1 MNSERLPEQSLDE
14 NNWAWL
20 QIQARIQAAN
30 ARNELDTA
38 VSPPIVFP
46 GKPVDIVYDVELYK
60 QLEQAAEKIPNFERD
75 LLLHQAS
82 WSSLPLI
89 GSLLQKVRQSLHS
102 IALFYAN
109 RALQHQQTVNQH
121 LWEAIGR
128 LTAVTQQQQRTIESL
143 QAQLTALSQTES

>member
-1 MNSERLPEQSLDE
+1 MNETHPVWND
-14 NNWAWL
+14 
-20 QIQARIQAAN
+20 IQARIQAAK

-46 GKPVDIVYDVELYK
+46 GKPADIVYDVELYN
-60 QLEQAAEKIPNFERD
+60 QLAQAAEKIPGFEHD
-75 LLLHQAS
+75 LLLRETGC
-82 WSSLPLI
+82 SSLPLI

-109 RALQHQQTVNQH
+109 RALQHQRAVNQH
-121 LWEAIGR
+121 LWEAMGR

-143 QAQLTALSQTES
+143 QAQLAALSQPES